1 MAERMA
7 PSHKGKEK
15 AETSRAVWSEN
26 MKKIFL
32 DLCIEEVLQGG
43 RPGSNFKAQS
53 WTKIIEGFKVKTGLL
68 YGQKQLK
75 NQWDLMRKQYNAWTI
90 LCGQIGV
97 GYNEA
102 T

>member
-1 MAERMA
+1 MA
-7 PSHKGKEK
+7 PSHKGKGK
-15 AETSRAVWSEN
+15 AETSRVVWSEN

-53 WTKIIEGFKVKTGLL
+53 WTKIIESSKVKTRLL

-75 NQWDLMRKQYNAWTI
+75 NQWDLMRKQ
-90 LCGQIGV
+90 
-97 GYNEA
+97 
-102 T
+102 